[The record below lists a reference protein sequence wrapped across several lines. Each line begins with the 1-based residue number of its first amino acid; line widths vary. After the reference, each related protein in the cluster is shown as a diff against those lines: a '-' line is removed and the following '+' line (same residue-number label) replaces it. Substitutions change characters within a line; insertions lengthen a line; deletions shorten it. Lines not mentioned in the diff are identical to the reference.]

1 MSEVDARA
9 LTEELLARVSA
20 LRDEQRAAAARFE
33 DDLAALHPSYRESG
47 ANLLRYLAMRRHD
60 LRALQ
65 KGLASL
71 GLSSLGR
78 AESHALASVESVLR
92 ALHGLAGRPWPGPA
106 PDRLV
111 EAFHRGKQ
119 LLEDHT
125 ADLLGPRPADRFVR
139 IMVTLPTEAADD
151 PALVRGLVAAG
162 MDCAR
167 VNCAHDDLTAW
178 TRMVT
183 NVRAAAAE
191 AGVVCRILMDL
202 AGPKLRTGALLPG
215 PCVVKLR
222 PDRDARGTVLRPAR
236 VWLTPVERPEPTPDA
251 ARAALLLPEAWLARL
266 GPGDELRL
274 RDVREKRRALRVEAR
289 VGASAWA
296 SADET
301 CYLVPGLVLKARG
314 GEAELGPLPP
324 AEASLL
330 LRPGDRLVLTRDP
343 TPGRAAGPEGPARVP
358 CTLPEVFDMVRPG
371 ERVWLDDGRL
381 GGVLEAVTAEALTV
395 RLDAVP
401 PEGAR
406 LGADKGINLPDSQ
419 IPLRGLTDKDRRDL
433 EAAAGLADLVG
444 LSFVNA
450 PEDVADLQRELARLG
465 SRAGIVLKVETRSGF
480 TRLPHLLL
488 RALRSHP
495 VGVMIARGDLA
506 VECGFERLAEVQE
519 EILCLC
525 EAAQVPVVWATQVL
539 ESLARTGHPTRAE
552 VTDAAMSTRAECVM
566 LNKGP
571 FILEAVRTLADVIR
585 RMQAHQSKRTPKLRA
600 LRLADFLDGARP
612 AAAAPA

>member
-20 LRDEQRAAAARFE
+20 LRDEQRDVAARFE
-33 DDLAALHPSYRESG
+33 GDLAALHASYRESG
-47 ANLLRYLAMRRHD
+47 ANLLQYLAMRRHD

-78 AESHALASVESVLR
+78 AEAHALASVESVLR
-92 ALHGLAGRPWPGPA
+92 ALHGLAGRPWSGPA

-167 VNCAHDDLTAW
+167 VNCAHDDLAAW
-178 TRMVT
+178 TRMVA

-191 AGVVCRILMDL
+191 LGVTCRVLMDL
-202 AGPKLRTGALLPG
+202 AGPKLRTGALAPG
-215 PCVVKLR
+215 PCVVKVR
-222 PDRDARGTVLRPAR
+222 PDRDPRGAVVAPAR
-236 VWLTPVERPEPTPDA
+236 VWLTPGERPEPAPGLA
-251 ARAALLLPEAWLARL
+251 AATLLLPEEWLARL
-266 GPGDELRL
+266 EPGDEVRL
-274 RDVREKRRALRVEAR
+274 RDLREKRRALRVAAR
-289 VGASAWA
+289 EGRSAWVT
-296 SADET
+296 ADET
-301 CYLVPGLVLKARG
+301 CYLAPGVVLKARG
-314 GEAELGPLPP
+314 GEAEVGPLPP
-324 AEASLL
+324 VETTLL
-330 LRPGDRLVLTRDP
+330 LRPGDRLVLTRDAA
-343 TPGRAAGPEGPARVP
+343 PGRAAGPEGPARLP
-358 CTLPEVFDMVRPG
+358 CTLPEVFGMVRPG

-381 GGVLEAVTAEALTV
+381 GGVVEVATAEALTL

-401 PEGAR
+401 RGGAR
-406 LGADKGINLPDSQ
+406 LGADKGINLPGSRLT
-419 IPLRGLTDKDRRDL
+419 LRGLTDKDRRDL

-450 PEDVADLQRELARLG
+450 PEDVAELQRELARHG
-465 SRAGIVLKVETRSGF
+465 SGAGIVLKVETRSGF
-480 TRLPHLLL
+480 ARLPHLLL
-488 RALRSHP
+488 RALRSRP

-525 EAAQVPVVWATQVL
+525 EAAHVPVVWATQVL
-539 ESLARTGHPTRAE
+539 ESMARTGHPTRAE
-552 VTDAAMSTRAECVM
+552 VTDAAMSMRAECVM

-571 FILEAVRTLADVIR
+571 FILETLQTLGDVIR

-600 LRLADFLDGARP
+600 LHLADFLDGLH
-612 AAAAPA
+612 APT